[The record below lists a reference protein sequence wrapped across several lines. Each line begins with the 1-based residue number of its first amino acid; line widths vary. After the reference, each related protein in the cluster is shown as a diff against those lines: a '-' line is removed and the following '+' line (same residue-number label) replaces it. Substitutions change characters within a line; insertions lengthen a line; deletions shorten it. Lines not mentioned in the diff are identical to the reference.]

1 MKKIKRNDSLI
12 VKPNVFRLVWN
23 NILDVIAPI
32 YSFGEVGVGKK
43 GSLEDFIKEKNIHDF
58 YRILKEKATEIE
70 YIEYSSE
77 NLKRGKLG
85 KILVRNTIEYVLLS
99 DRFLD
104 REPNNSFGYFYRL
117 NHESISNGGFVIESG
132 ERSDTCKVIA
142 IEKNIDDKDAL
153 RRYNKFLEMLN
164 IK

>member
-23 NILDVIAPI
+23 NILDVIYPI
-32 YSFGEVGVGKK
+32 YSFGEVGKGKFIEDAIREK
-43 GSLEDFIKEKNIHDF
+43 LENQYF

-104 REPNNSFGYFYRL
+104 REPDNSFGYFYRL
-117 NHESISNGGFVIESG
+117 NNESISNGGFVIESG
-132 ERSDTCKVIA
+132 ERSDTCKVIV

-153 RRYNKFLEMLN
+153 LRYNKFLEMLN